1 MKTAVLMLS
10 MLFASGVTNAQ
21 TTSGGAHGSGPDPV
35 LRQGNS
41 NTIVRIQPGSQ
52 LAALLELNETQRAQ
66 LQAILDEQH
75 AKMAEFARE
84 EKDSSGHTPSA
95 TEMQAEWNQL
105 QAQSMDKLRAILTD
119 AQVQKLK
126 EIGQGALE

>member
-1 MKTAVLMLS
+1 MKTAVLVLS
-10 MLFASGVTNAQ
+10 ILFASGATNAQ
-21 TTSGGAHGSGPDPV
+21 TTSGGAHGSGPGPV

-41 NTIVRIQPGSQ
+41 STTIPVQSGSR

-66 LQAILDEQH
+66 LQAILNEQQ

-95 TEMQAEWNQL
+95 TEIQAEWNQL

-119 AQVQKLK
+119 AQMQKLK